1 VLKHGILQR
10 YVVVFASKTA
20 SMSGG
25 EVISSTD
32 MPGRYARSATGRSG
46 VPVRVVPGHATYKTA
61 FGAAEVVE
69 PAEPVDAVNRARARA
84 LAS

>member
-32 MPGRYARSATGRSG
+32 MPGRYARSATDVAGCASVWYRAT
-46 VPVRVVPGHATYKTA
+46 PTYKTA